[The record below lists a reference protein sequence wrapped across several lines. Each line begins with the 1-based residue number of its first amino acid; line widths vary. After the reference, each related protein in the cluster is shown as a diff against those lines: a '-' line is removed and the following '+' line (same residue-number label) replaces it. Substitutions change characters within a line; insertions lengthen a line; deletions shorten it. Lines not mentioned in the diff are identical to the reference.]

1 MCNMIILTIEFTDP
15 FWPFLFGQVDTQ
27 VINRHSRQCDGNSYE
42 GVNGVAVQRHDHEE
56 HTAQAVDE
64 GKEQ

>member
-1 MCNMIILTIEFTDP
+1 MIILTIQFTKP
-15 FWPFLFGQVDTQ
+15 FWLFLFGQVDTQ
-27 VINRHSRQCDGNSYE
+27 VINWHSRQCDGNSYE
-42 GVNGVAVQRHDHEE
+42 RVNGVAVQRNDHEE